1 MGWPWRRRTK
11 RPSNFGLTEEE
22 IYGQL
27 EKSEGTSS
35 LFLWRYSHQQMA
47 RLLERAGVVARLSEL
62 GYPLP
67 AVSVRLEDG
76 VHFLTLEVPGEK
88 APLMDLRLTEEARP
102 VAESL
107 HPLLGAQPL
116 SLLVV
121 QWISL
126 QHVRGAFSTKRPP
139 LPGQTYPGLG
149 LGRKL
154 YRVLWRVAREL
165 GKAAISAYPMYYH
178 NAVYYSE
185 GFSYLDPRRQG
196 ELLAL
201 KRDLGSL
208 SLNKAS
214 EGIQKGC
221 LTNCSTNAPWEWSPG
236 EMHAPVS
243 RRMRS
248 YFVSLEYRSAVQK
261 VVSELSFKVKGL

>member
-1 MGWPWRRRTK
+1 
-11 RPSNFGLTEEE
+11 
-22 IYGQL
+22 
-27 EKSEGTSS
+27 
-35 LFLWRYSHQQMA
+35 
-47 RLLERAGVVARLSEL
+47 
-62 GYPLP
+62 
-67 AVSVRLEDG
+67 
-76 VHFLTLEVPGEK
+76 
-88 APLMDLRLTEEARP
+88 
-102 VAESL
+102 
-107 HPLLGAQPL
+107 
-116 SLLVV
+116 
-121 QWISL
+121 
-126 QHVRGAFSTKRPP
+126 
-139 LPGQTYPGLG
+139 
-149 LGRKL
+149 
-154 YRVLWRVAREL
+154 
-165 GKAAISAYPMYYH
+165 MYYH

-185 GFSYLDPRRQG
+185 GFSDLDPRRQG